1 MPNLDSYR
9 TILAGSVVFKGLTA
23 PDLDAVLSAAEL
35 LPRKPKDL
43 ILSEGS
49 PTDGLYVVLEGEV
62 EGLPAGASG
71 QRRPSAQSHPPQPP
85 GPGTL
90 SRRVRRDRRS
100 TELGVG
106 GRSDAR
112 EALLPVQGGVPPA
125 RRAARSPRPDRLRQ
139 PAPLSR
145 QPAARQGQGARH
157 PLARREVTAPRRRD
171 PMKMINVLVTSCLIG
186 VVAGCA

>member
-43 ILSEGS
+43 ILSRGQ
-49 PTDGLYVVLEGEV
+49 PDRRPLRGPRGRGR
-62 EGLPAGASG
+62 GLPAGASG

-106 GRSDAR
+106 GSSDAR

-125 RRAARSPRPDRLRQ
+125 RRAAR
-139 PAPLSR
+139 
-145 QPAARQGQGARH
+145 
-157 PLARREVTAPRRRD
+157 
-171 PMKMINVLVTSCLIG
+171 
-186 VVAGCA
+186 

>member
-62 EGLPAGASG
+62 EVFLPERAGSG
-71 QRRPSAQSHPPQPP
+71 AHRPSRIRLNRL
-85 GPGTL
+85 GPG
-90 SRRVRRDRRS
+90 RC
-100 TELGVG
+100 LGIVY
-106 GRSDAR
+106 AN
-112 EALLPVQGGVPPA
+112 LLRYLV
-125 RRAARSPRPDRLRQ
+125 SRLRSKDKE
-139 PAPLSR
+139 LDIF
-145 QPAARQGQGARH
+145 
-157 PLARREVTAPRRRD
+157 LLDE
-171 PMKMINVLVTSCLIG
+171 K
-186 VVAGCA
+186 

>member
-62 EGLPAGASG
+62 EGFLPERAGSG
-71 QRRPSAQSHPPQPP
+71 ANRPSRIRLNSL
-85 GPGTL
+85 GPG
-90 SRRVRRDRRS
+90 RC
-100 TELGVG
+100 LGEYGVIDDQP
-106 GRSDAR
+106 SSASAEALTPR

-125 RRAARSPRPDRLRQ
+125 RRAARSPRPDRTPQ
-139 PAPLSR
+139 PHPPSR
-145 QPAARQGQGARH
+145 QPAAPPRQGARYL
-157 PLARREVTAPRRRD
+157 PDPRALTAPR
-171 PMKMINVLVTSCLIG
+171 T
-186 VVAGCA
+186 